1 MRKTETSGG
10 QGGLFSG
17 GGRKEAKD
25 RRPGRMLAV
34 FKALVLL
41 ALLGAAAYG
50 MVFKNRGGL
59 YDDRLWLPVAAGI
72 LGLLVVTLFVRGFYL
87 DLPPAGV
94 LLIALLTALVV
105 VKGLSMVWTI
115 SETETVMELLRS
127 SMYLAVFVMTL
138 AALTSGRQVGPVVDV
153 SVLMVA
159 AVAGYGLLQKI
170 SPIEY
175 PVTSLD
181 TVRVDSTLGYVNTTA
196 VILGMGVTLALARM
210 TTLRNLAFRGLYAAL
225 ALAFLVTLYLTLS
238 RGGIGSLGIGL
249 LVLFVLGGNR
259 LQLLANLLLLSLPGA
274 WLLWRMQ
281 GLEGLLGTEVSRQQ
295 KIADGLAFRNDLI
308 VALVAAFVLQAAY
321 AFLVSRYELTPPAR
335 RGLGLVVV
343 AGAVLAVGASAVAFV
358 ASLGGVGQAGRAIFS
373 NPDESGNLGQ
383 RLVSVGIGFRE
394 DYWRVAWEAWKE
406 HPFTGTGAGTFQYTW
421 LEDRPNL
428 QGVKQV
434 HNLYL
439 EQGTETGVF
448 AFLAL
453 LGFVVVLLGYA
464 GRAAWRSDPSGEHRL
479 LLAGLVSTL
488 VIYLA
493 SSAFEWHW
501 YMPASTLFLFI
512 LAAVA
517 AKVASRMDP
526 APATD
531 DVRPPNGGDPRA

>member
-1 MRKTETSGG
+1 MGLREAETSGG

-17 GGRKEAKD
+17 GDRKEAKD
-25 RRPGRMLAV
+25 RRPGRLLAV

-41 ALLGAAAYG
+41 ALLGATAYG
-50 MVFKNRGGL
+50 MIYGGL
-59 YDDRLWLPVAAGI
+59 YDERLWLPVAAGL
-72 LGLLVVTLFVRGFYL
+72 LGLLFVTLFVRGFYR
-87 DLPPAGV
+87 DLPSAGV
-94 LLIALLTALVV
+94 LLIALLAALVA

-115 SETETVMELLRS
+115 SETETVKELLRS
-127 SMYLAVFVMTL
+127 SMYLAAFVVTL
-138 AALTSGRQVGPVVDV
+138 AALTSGRQVGPVVDL
-153 SVLMVA
+153 SVLLVA

-170 SPIEY
+170 SPVVY
-175 PVTSLD
+175 PVESLD

-196 VILGMGVTLALARM
+196 VLLGMGVTLALARM

-225 ALAFLVTLYLTLS
+225 VLAFLVTLYLTLS
-238 RGGIGSLGIGL
+238 RGGIGSLGIGII
-249 LVLFVLGGNR
+249 VLFVLGGNR
-259 LQLLANLLLLSLPGA
+259 LQLLADLLLLSLPGA

-281 GLEGLLGTEVSRQQ
+281 GLEGLLGLDITRQQ

-308 VALVAAFVLQAAY
+308 LALVVAFVLQAAY

-335 RGLGLVVV
+335 RGLGLLV
-343 AGAVLAVGASAVAFV
+343 AGGAVLAVGAFAVAFV
-358 ASLGGVGQAGRAIFS
+358 SGLGGVGQAARVIFS
-373 NPDESGNLGQ
+373 NPDQTGNLGQ
-383 RLVSVGIGFRE
+383 RLVSVGIGYRE

-406 HPFTGTGAGTFQYTW
+406 RPLTGTGAGTFQYTW

-453 LGFVVVLLGYA
+453 LGFVAVLLGHA
-464 GRAAWRSDPSGEHRL
+464 GRAAWRSNPSGEHRL

-493 SSAFEWHW
+493 SSVFEWHW
-501 YMPASTLFLFI
+501 YMPASTLFFFI

-517 AKVASRMDP
+517 AKAASRTDP

-531 DVRPPNGGDPRA
+531 TVLPTNGEDPRA